1 MRRAAV
7 PGAAARSIAWRN
19 RVHKV
24 GSGSIDMATTTLC
37 LTIVVL
43 QLLSSAASCFAAGHI
58 RRALLQITPSGS
70 TSPVPA
76 GSSPPSAATTESPA
90 GESAGSEGKAGGA
103 SPIGAYI
110 GEAAAALVVLIIVVL
125 VVCRCY
131 TNRKMKRYRFF

>member
-43 QLLSSAASCFAAGHI
+43 QLLSSAASCFAA
-58 RRALLQITPSGS
+58 GS

>member
-43 QLLSSAASCFAAGHI
+43 QLLSSAASCFAA
-58 RRALLQITPSGS
+58 
-70 TSPVPA
+70 
-76 GSSPPSAATTESPA
+76 
-90 GESAGSEGKAGGA
+90 ESAGSEGKAGGA

>member
-58 RRALLQITPSGS
+58 RRALLQITPS
-70 TSPVPA
+70 
-76 GSSPPSAATTESPA
+76 
-90 GESAGSEGKAGGA
+90 ESAGSEGKAGGA

>member
-19 RVHKV
+19 RLHKV
-24 GSGSIDMATTTLC
+24 GSGSIDMATTTLW

-43 QLLSSAASCFAAGHI
+43 QLLSSAASCFAAG
-58 RRALLQITPSGS
+58 AMLSTVLFTGS

-90 GESAGSEGKAGGA
+90 GESAGSEGKVGGA